1 MNVGGA
7 GIVMGRLILT
17 CFSRLV
23 WPVTIIISL
32 WLTWNCLDR
41 ILTSFLFTFLVVGA
55 AIRRIFAVSPAT
67 PTNFHSRDSGWI
79 LQLRY

>member
-1 MNVGGA
+1 MNVGDA

-17 CFSRLV
+17 RFSRLV

-41 ILTSFLFTFLVVGA
+41 ILT
-55 AIRRIFAVSPAT
+55 
-67 PTNFHSRDSGWI
+67 
-79 LQLRY
+79 